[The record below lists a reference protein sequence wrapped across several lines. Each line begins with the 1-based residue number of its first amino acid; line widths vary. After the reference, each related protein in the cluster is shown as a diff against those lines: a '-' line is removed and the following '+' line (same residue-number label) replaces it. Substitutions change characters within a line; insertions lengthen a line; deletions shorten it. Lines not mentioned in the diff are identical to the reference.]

1 MEITTNLTS
10 KDTVIWIGTAF
21 EPANLSNYYN
31 SNTGKIEGIYSLD
44 AILSNN
50 ELLGVISEED
60 IWGMYDENNKLESI
74 KEKIQHFFMQ

>member
-44 AILSNN
+44 GRKVDQILTNSPVFIRYKS
-50 ELLGVISEED
+50 GTVRK
-60 IWGMYDENNKLESI
+60 YY
-74 KEKIQHFFMQ
+74 KIE